1 MWEHGRNIYHLTWF
15 FPHFSQDWLCRWISS
30 SLLLVKNYYSYESY
44 NSPVLFLIALLAY
57 WTRNTSRETNGNFTS
72 GKSGKH
78 HPVRH
83 LSMTLFGV
91 FIKTSCLWFGGF
103 TLYPRSGHGPFSSS
117 EEFQNK
123 FGRGFPGVSNTVEI
137 KFIPINRLTAF
148 IFQNT
153 FLRAETTPNHYYATC
168 VIKRFSL

>member
-78 HPVRH
+78 HPRTSLINDLVWSIYKDF
-83 LSMTLFGV
+83 LSMIWRFH
-91 FIKTSCLWFGGF
+91 FI
-103 TLYPRSGHGPFSSS
+103 PRSGHGPFSSS

-153 FLRAETTPNHYYATC
+153 FLRAETTPNHYYVTC
-168 VIKRFSL
+168 AIKRFSL

>member
-57 WTRNTSRETNGNFTS
+57 WTRNTSRKTNGNSWWNCRVVTL
-72 GKSGKH
+72 
-78 HPVRH
+78 HPVKAGNTTHVRH

-103 TLYPRSGHGPFSSS
+103 TLYLVLATVLSLPLKSFKTSLEGVFR
-117 EEFQNK
+117 EFQTQLK
-123 FGRGFPGVSNTVEI
+123 SSLY
-137 KFIPINRLTAF
+137 RLTD
-148 IFQNT
+148 
-153 FLRAETTPNHYYATC
+153 
-168 VIKRFSL
+168 